1 MTAHIISLFYQDIF
15 KKFGSKYNIYR
26 DLYSLSLY
34 GLEIRDL
41 PPEVSDN
48 VRKIILLNKEICYY
62 RPNPEG
68 TKGDLLILG
77 NFEVFKE
84 LAKEILASGNE
95 DLGYRI
101 KKIISNCYEY
111 DNNNISLF
119 AEDPAPVKTKVMGI
133 LNVTPDSFSDK
144 GKYAE
149 KESAVRHALE
159 MLDDGA
165 DIIDI
170 GGESTR
176 PDSKGISEEE
186 ELKRVI
192 PVIQEV
198 MQARPSAILSLDTTK
213 AKVAEEGIKNGAK
226 IINDIS
232 AFSFE
237 ENILK
242 VVSDYNAGYVLMHMK
257 GTPENMQLNPHYNEV
272 VSEVYDFLVSK
283 LKLIKKYNLK
293 NIIIDPGIGFGKRT
307 ADNYELLRRL
317 PEFKGIGCPILIGL
331 SNKSFLGKSLNLNV
345 EERTEATLSAETIAI
360 LNGAKFIRTH
370 NVKNAVKAREI
381 AHYTL
386 KPELLND

>member
-1 MTAHIISLFYQDIF
+1 LTAHIISLFYQDVF

-26 DLYSLSLY
+26 DLYSLSLL
-34 GLEIRDL
+34 GLEIRNL
-41 PPEVSDN
+41 PPEVSEN

-62 RPNPEG
+62 RPNQEG

-77 NFEVFKE
+77 NFEVFSE

-101 KKIISNCYEY
+101 KKTISNCYGYE
-111 DNNNISLF
+111 NNIISLF
-119 AEDPAPVKTKVMGI
+119 ADDPVPVKTKVMGI

-149 KESAVRHALE
+149 IDAAVEHALQ
-159 MLDDGA
+159 MLDEGA

-176 PDSKGISEEE
+176 PDSKGVPEEE
-186 ELKRVI
+186 ELNRVI
-192 PVIQEV
+192 PVIKELIK
-198 MQARPSAILSLDTTK
+198 ARPAAILSLDTTK
-213 AKVAEEGIKNGAK
+213 AKVAEEGIKNGVK

-242 VVSDYNAGYVLMHMK
+242 VVSDYNVSYVLMHMK
-257 GTPENMQLNPHYNEV
+257 GIPENMQENPYYNEV
-272 VSEVYDFLVSK
+272 VSEVYDFLVAKIK
-283 LKLIKKYNLK
+283 LMKKYGLK
-293 NIIIDPGIGFGKRT
+293 NIIIDPGIGFGKRVS
-307 ADNYELLRRL
+307 DNYELLRRL
-317 PEFKGIGCPILIGL
+317 AEFKGIGCPLLIGL

-345 EERTEATLSAETIAI
+345 EERVEATLSAETIAI

-381 AHYTL
+381 TSCL
-386 KPELLND
+386 LRPELMND